1 MFDVID
7 TPQRSPDPPEPE
19 QFRTPQLMNVD
30 DDANISDML
39 ERGLVVTG
47 YPEDAIQVFA
57 SAENAIGFAK

>member
-1 MFDVID
+1 M
-7 TPQRSPDPPEPE
+7 S
-19 QFRTPQLMNVD
+19 VD